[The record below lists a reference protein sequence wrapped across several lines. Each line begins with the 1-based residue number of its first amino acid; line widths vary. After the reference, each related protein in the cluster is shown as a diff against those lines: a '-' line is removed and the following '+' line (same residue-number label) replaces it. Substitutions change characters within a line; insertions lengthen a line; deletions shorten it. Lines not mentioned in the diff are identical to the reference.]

1 MAKKRVSRF
10 EPATLGKIRKGA
22 LHTPHVARLNHRIDD
37 ERKCVS
43 GLTSHTAGPHRT
55 NAVPKT
61 NRCTK
66 R

>member
-1 MAKKRVSRF
+1 MAKKRISRF
-10 EPATLGKIRKGA
+10 EPATLGKIRMGA
-22 LHTPHVARLNHRIDD
+22 LHTPHVARLNHRFND
-37 ERKCVS
+37 ERKCVQ

-61 NRCTK
+61 NRRSK